1 MKNTSPSY
9 RAVYLRQGTYEA
21 MEQLSKSSRVSM
33 GDLADMLL
41 EQSLTAI
48 RNQKL
53 GEAASEEANNEPKSG
68 IAQPTI
74 RTS

>member
-1 MKNTSPSY
+1 
-9 RAVYLRQGTYEA
+9 
-21 MEQLSKSSRVSM
+21 M